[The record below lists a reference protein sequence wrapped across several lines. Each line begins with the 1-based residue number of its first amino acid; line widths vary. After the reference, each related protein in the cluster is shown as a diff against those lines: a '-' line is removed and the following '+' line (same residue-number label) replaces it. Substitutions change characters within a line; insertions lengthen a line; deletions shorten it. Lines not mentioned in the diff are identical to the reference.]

1 MTLRPRLL
9 DFSIAAI
16 VLHLLFLF
24 LFRRYPAPLSAL
36 DGTFVPAAAA
46 AFLLIWRRVDGPRAA
61 LAGTFL
67 VLWCALHEVGGRIG
81 SDGAVLFSYLRSAVL
96 EGRIPDARF
105 EAGPVLFWLPFY
117 LVTHAVVKVAASLGA
132 SVPADGASYPYVQAV
147 CLASLFWA
155 FVGVMLS
162 VAIARRG
169 FDARLASAG
178 AVVLWLASPLLWYTL
193 YEPSMPHA
201 VALAAVSLFLAS
213 WLRARDRGGWL
224 QWGAAGL
231 AAGVMLSVQRYEVFY
246 LLLPALSALS
256 GVRDLLRD
264 RERARVQS
272 AFAAG
277 GAFLAAF
284 VVGTAPLWIVQLA
297 SRGALMNPGEARL
310 AVWLWSGGSLVELLF
325 SSKHGLFSWSPAVY
339 LAVLGLLSRLHH
351 RDPLASRFLLTLAA
365 GMALLATRW
374 DEGESFGSR
383 RFTEAFPLLLFGF
396 CGFLDWAR
404 RSPRALTAFV
414 CAALILANLLL
425 ADLVRRGEVP
435 KTTTFSFSDA
445 AARATSRLYGA
456 VGHPSAAPASWWFA
470 LRYGVRPDRFDTIW
484 GSRRFHDWSID
495 VGSSADLPHLG
506 RGWSVSEKTSDGR
519 WYRWSLGESSSLFLQ
534 LFEPYRYRLRL
545 EGAAAKAPDGGPQA
559 VHVEVNGAGAG
570 ALSFAA
576 RHGAEEM
583 LVPADY
589 WRPGLNEIVFRYRY
603 TVRAS
608 EAYGG
613 NDPREIALRLERVAL
628 TISR

>member
-1 MTLRPRLL
+1 M
-9 DFSIAAI
+9 
-16 VLHLLFLF
+16 
-24 LFRRYPAPLSAL
+24 L

-46 AFLLIWRRVDGPRAA
+46 ASVLIASRVGGPRAA
-61 LAGTFL
+61 LAFTFL
-67 VLWCALHEVGGRIG
+67 VLWCALHELGGRIG
-81 SDGAVLFSYLRSAVL
+81 SDGAVLFSYLRSSVL
-96 EGRIPDARF
+96 EGRIPDTRF
-105 EAGPVLFWLPFY
+105 EAGPLLFWLPFY
-117 LVTHAVVKVAASLGA
+117 LVTHALVKIASSLGG
-132 SVPADGASYPYVQAV
+132 SIPPDGASYPYVQAV

-155 FVGVMLS
+155 FAGVLLS

-169 FDARLASAG
+169 FGETLASAG

-201 VALAAVSLFLAS
+201 VALAAVSLFLAC
-213 WLRARDRGGWL
+213 WLRARDHGGWL
-224 QWGAAGL
+224 RWGAVGLMAGL
-231 AAGVMLSVQRYEVFY
+231 MLSVQRYEVFY
-246 LLLPALSALS
+246 LLLPMLSALS
-256 GVRDLLRD
+256 RARDLMRD
-264 RERARVQS
+264 HTRARVQN
-272 AFAAG
+272 AFASS

-284 VVGTAPLWIVQLA
+284 IVGIAPLWIVQLA
-297 SRGALMNPGEARL
+297 SRGSVVDPGEARL

-339 LAVLGLLSRLHH
+339 LAVLGLLSRLGR
-351 RDPLASRFLLTLAA
+351 RDPLASRFLLTLLL

-414 CAALILANLLL
+414 CAALIVANLLL

-445 AARATSRLYGA
+445 AARGMTRLYGA

-484 GSRRFHDWSID
+484 GSRRYHDWSID
-495 VGSSADLPHLG
+495 VGSEADRPHLG
-506 RGWSVSEKTSDGR
+506 RGWSQSEKTSDGK
-519 WYRWSLGESSSLFLQ
+519 WFRWSDGESSSLFLQ

-545 EGAAAKAPDGGPQA
+545 EGAAAKAPDGGPQT
-559 VHVEVNGAGAG
+559 VHLEVNGAGAG
-570 ALSFAA
+570 VLRF
-576 RHGAEEM
+576 GAQRGADEM
-583 LVPADY
+583 LVPAEY
-589 WRPGLNEIVFRYRY
+589 WRAGLNEIVFRYRY
-603 TVRAS
+603 RVRAG
-608 EAYGG
+608 EVYGG